1 MPVEIAATRGERFNK
16 DGSPSSEFQEVRS
29 TVVLGKSDSK
39 AVVLICPFEPARVV
53 VDPDAR
59 VLQLRRKNAEEKL

>member
-16 DGSPSSEFQEVRS
+16 DGSPPSEYQEARA

-39 AVVLICPFEPARVV
+39 AVVLHCPFEPARVV

-59 VLQLRRKNAEEKL
+59 VLQLRRKNAAEKL